1 MRRAVLSIAILLT
14 CCILPACDDAD
25 LPPTSPTAFKNEL
38 DVVRIAP
45 ASFPLA
51 SHCPSVAPFSV
62 PFILNVTAG
71 TAPLIL
77 SEVRIQPTNPF
88 GRTSPPTIFDSA
100 SLTRQFGSVTVERF
114 AVRQFP
120 FAHPF
125 FCDMTGSTLGV
136 SVTTTDRSGMGRV
149 STLQVPV
156 Y

>member
-1 MRRAVLSIAILLT
+1 MRRAVPSIAILFT
-14 CCILPACDDAD
+14 CCVLSACDDAD

-38 DVVRIAP
+38 DFVRVVP

-51 SHCPSVAPFSV
+51 SNCPSVAPFSV

-71 TAPLIL
+71 TSPLIL

-88 GRTSPPTIFDSA
+88 GRTSPPTIFDAA

-114 AVRQFP
+114 ALRQFA
-120 FAHPF
+120 FEHPF
-125 FCDMTGSTLGV
+125 VCTMTGSMLGV
-136 SVTTTDRSGMGRV
+136 SVTTTDSSGMGRV